1 MNITKNILLTISLIL
16 GGYAVILLIMTLILK
31 LKQKSV
37 KKMWVRYFAWFLI
50 IPPILIPLIYS
61 TFVFQAV
68 IFIISLL
75 AYREYANV
83 VGLWKDKYYS
93 IFCYFGISATFA
105 VVFFNRFGLF
115 QVMPIYLIIFS
126 LLIPIMRG
134 EYEHM
139 IQKSCLAI
147 LGVIYFG
154 WFLAHIAFLKNVD
167 NGVAY
172 TFFLL
177 ILTEINDA
185 SAYIFGKLFGKNKL
199 LPEISPKKTNEGF
212 LGGLLVVI
220 GLSFILEPIT
230 PQFTP
235 LHRIIYAA
243 IISVGGTC
251 GDLVMSFIKRD
262 LQIKDFGRILPGHGG
277 LLDRFDSVIFVAPLF
292 FHLVNLFYGIV

>member
-1 MNITKNILLTISLIL
+1 MDVKKNILLTIGLIL
-16 GGYAVILLIMTLILK
+16 AGYAVILIIMTLILK

-37 KKMWVRYFAWFLI
+37 KKMWVRYFTWFLI

-61 TFVFQAV
+61 TIIFQIV
-68 IFIISLL
+68 IFILSIL

-93 IFCYFGISATFA
+93 IFCYLGITATF
-105 VVFFNRFGLF
+105 VSVFIDRFGFF
-115 QVMPIYLIIFS
+115 QVMPIYLVVFS

-134 EYEHM
+134 EFEHM
-139 IQKSCLAI
+139 IQKACLSI

-154 WFLAHIAFLKNVD
+154 WFFAHIAFLKNVTH
-167 NGVAY
+167 GVAY
-172 TFFLL
+172 IFFLL

-199 LPEISPKKTNEGF
+199 LPEISPNKTNEGF
-212 LGGLLVVI
+212 LGGLLIVI
-220 GLSFILEPIT
+220 GLSFLLAPIT
-230 PQFTP
+230 PQFNP
-235 LHRIIYAA
+235 LHRIIFAA
-243 IISVGGTC
+243 TISVGGTC

-277 LLDRFDSVIFVAPLF
+277 LLDRFDSVVFVAPLF